1 MATKKRET
9 EGKEE
14 RRESLTGTT
23 PKVTDLKVGMK
34 LYREY
39 KGKRYDFEIVEVE
52 GKRLIRMRGQK
63 GTWASLSSASSAVS
77 GHAER
82 GATTLRDAA
91 TGKTLLPV
99 PRYDQMAATP
109 GPRKPASKKFAA
121 KKRAAK
127 ASAPPASKVKTRPA
141 IKCTV
146 KGCREV
152 FANTAEASKHVAEAH

>member
-1 MATKKRET
+1 MATKKSET
-9 EGKEE
+9 DRKEE

-23 PKVTDLKVGMK
+23 PKVADLKVGMK
-34 LYREY
+34 LFRTY
-39 KGKRYDFEIVEVE
+39 KGKRYDFEIVEE
-52 GKRLIRMRGQK
+52 GGRRLIRMTGKK

-109 GPRKPASKKFAA
+109 APRKPASKKPAA
-121 KKRAAK
+121 KKRTAKATPTHGKVKSKWECGNCHQKFPTQAKLTAHVGRDHKAAK
-127 ASAPPASKVKTRPA
+127 
-141 IKCTV
+141 
-146 KGCREV
+146 
-152 FANTAEASKHVAEAH
+152 